1 MGIDLEK
8 KDQKT
13 ISNEQLKTVS
23 NNVLWQK
30 KVYEVFALQF
40 YQYFREKILIYK
52 KGAPETQFKKTAFKV
67 SGLHF

>member
-1 MGIDLEK
+1 M
-8 KDQKT
+8 T
-13 ISNEQLKTVS
+13 
-23 NNVLWQK
+23 K